1 MDRYHE
7 MAMFDALSER
17 PSLASAARRLNVSG
31 ATMARAIAR
40 LEARLGVVLL
50 QRSTQGVVLTPAG
63 SAFMADCSRILKAVG
78 EAEASAKGLHVK
90 PQGSLTVLMP
100 SLFSRHVMPPMLAE
114 YLDAYPQITLFAHYH
129 DRFPHINEEGLD
141 VAVWIGAL
149 PDSSLI
155 ARPVG
160 FVTSV
165 VCASPTYLSAS
176 GVPAELDDLKRH
188 RLIATHAF
196 KGCVHWDFQAQGSP
210 TCIKARCQLSCA
222 TVQAAIDAAAHG
234 AGLIRCLNYPLHDDF
249 ENGRLQRVLQRYEGP
264 ALPVHVIYR
273 ERRSAS
279 MRVRSFVDF
288 IVDAL
293 RGHPALHGA
302 TE

>member
-1 MDRYHE
+1 
-7 MAMFDALSER
+7 MAMFEALSER

-31 ATMARAIAR
+31 ATVVRAIAR

-50 QRSTQGVVLTPAG
+50 QRSTQGVVLTTAG
-63 SAFMADCSRILKAVG
+63 SAFMADCSRILKDVG
-78 EAEASAKGLHVK
+78 EAEASAKGLHIK
-90 PQGSLTVLMP
+90 PQGGLSVLMP

-114 YLDAYPQITLFAHYH
+114 YLDAYPQINLFAQYH
-129 DRFPHINEEGLD
+129 DCFPHFSEEGLD
-141 VAVWIGAL
+141 VAVWMGTL

-160 FVTSV
+160 FVTSL
-165 VCASPTYLSAS
+165 VCASPAYLSAF
-176 GVPAELDDLKRH
+176 GVPAEPDDLKRH

-196 KGCVHWDFQAQGSP
+196 KGCVHWDFQAHGMP
-210 TCIKARCQLSCA
+210 TCIKAPCQLSCA
-222 TVQAAIDAAAHG
+222 SVQAAIEAAANG
-234 AGLIRCLNYPLHDDF
+234 AGLTRCLNYPLHDDL
-249 ENGRLQRVLQRYEGP
+249 ENGRLQRVLQRYERP
-264 ALPVHVIYR
+264 PSPVHVIYR

-293 RGHPALHGA
+293 RRHPALHLA
-302 TE
+302 AE

>member
-7 MAMFDALSER
+7 MAMFEALSER

-31 ATMARAIAR
+31 ATVARAIAR

-50 QRSTQGVVLTPAG
+50 QRSTQGVVLTTAG
-63 SAFMADCSRILKAVG
+63 SAFMADCSRILKDVG

-90 PQGSLTVLMP
+90 PQGGLSVLMP
-100 SLFSRHVMPPMLAE
+100 SLFSRHVMPSMLAE
-114 YLDAYPQITLFAHYH
+114 YLDTYPQISLFAHYH
-129 DRFPHINEEGLD
+129 DRFPHFNEEGLD
-141 VAVWIGAL
+141 VAVWIGTL

-165 VCASPTYLSAS
+165 VCASPTYLSAF
-176 GVPAELDDLKRH
+176 GVPAEPDDLKRH

-196 KGCVHWDFQAQGSP
+196 KAP
-210 TCIKARCQLSCA
+210 CQLSCA
-222 TVQAAIDAAAHG
+222 SVQAAIEAAANG
-234 AGLIRCLNYPLHDDF
+234 AGLTRCLNYPLHDDL
-249 ENGRLQRVLQRYEGP
+249 ENGRLQRVLQRYERP
-264 ALPVHVIYR
+264 PSPVHVIYR

-293 RGHPALHGA
+293 RGHPPLHLA
-302 TE
+302 AE

>member
-7 MAMFDALSER
+7 MAMFEALSER

-31 ATMARAIAR
+31 ATVARAIAR

-50 QRSTQGVVLTPAG
+50 QRSTQGVVLTTAG
-63 SAFMADCSRILKAVG
+63 SAFMADCSRILKDVG

-90 PQGSLTVLMP
+90 PQGGLSVLMP
-100 SLFSRHVMPPMLAE
+100 SLFSRHVMPSMLAE
-114 YLDAYPQITLFAHYH
+114 YLDTYPQISLFAHYH
-129 DRFPHINEEGLD
+129 DRFPHFNEEGLD
-141 VAVWIGAL
+141 VAVWIGTL

-165 VCASPTYLSAS
+165 VCASPTYLSAF
-176 GVPAELDDLKRH
+176 GVPAEPDDLKRH

-196 KGCVHWDFQAQGSP
+196 KGCVHWDFQAHGMP
-210 TCIKARCQLSCA
+210 TCIKAPCQLSCA
-222 TVQAAIDAAAHG
+222 SVQAAIEAAANG
-234 AGLIRCLNYPLHDDF
+234 AGLTRCLNYPLHDDL
-249 ENGRLQRVLQRYEGP
+249 ENGRLQRVLQRYERP
-264 ALPVHVIYR
+264 PSPVHVIYR

-293 RGHPALHGA
+293 RGHPPLHLA
-302 TE
+302 AE